1 AHKKT
6 HNGLDRRRHRRQ
18 IWLRAANDCMCFHRE
33 DFTLKR
39 MIGFP
44 WRFAI
49 IAMAVASTAHAH
61 AAAWQPPAGGE
72 QIALWRDPA
81 VVARPEAKGEE
92 SASTA
97 KSPVAGRTWTKIE
110 NVVRPTMTVFP
121 AKDANTGAAIVVFQ
135 AAATT

>member
-1 AHKKT
+1 
-6 HNGLDRRRHRRQ
+6 
-18 IWLRAANDCMCFHRE
+18 
-33 DFTLKR
+33 

-121 AKDANTGAAIVVFQ
+121 AKDANTGAAIVVFPGGGYNILAIDLEGTEVCDWLTQ
-135 AAATT
+135 KGVTCVVLKYRVPG